1 MRCSKSGSQR
11 EVQSDTGFP
20 QKQQQQQQQQK
31 KTNQEK
37 SQLNNITYH
46 LK

>member
-20 QKQQQQQQQQK
+20 QKQQQQQQ

>member
-1 MRCSKSGSQR
+1 MRCSKSGSQI

-20 QKQQQQQQQQK
+20 QKQQQQQQQK

>member
-20 QKQQQQQQQQK
+20 KKQQQQQQQK

>member
-20 QKQQQQQQQQK
+20 QKQQQQQQQK